1 MSFFTGFAEGFATSV
16 DRRLRDDLERT
27 YDKVSK
33 LSALRAKTIVEGST
47 KHANEFKSY
56 ETGLNSLASI
66 VGNDM
71 DLVDYLVNQ
80 SGGSIEAAT
89 AKAQE
94 VQNAVANSGGKET
107 AYSL

>member
-47 KHANEFKSY
+47 KHANEFNNKNINDTH
-56 ETGLNSLASI
+56 EFLNFLSTS
-66 VGNDM
+66 
-71 DLVDYLVNQ
+71 VNP
-80 SGGSIEAAT
+80 
-89 AKAQE
+89 
-94 VQNAVANSGGKET
+94 NVAYNFSSTYTSPLTNNKNT
-107 AYSL
+107 FN